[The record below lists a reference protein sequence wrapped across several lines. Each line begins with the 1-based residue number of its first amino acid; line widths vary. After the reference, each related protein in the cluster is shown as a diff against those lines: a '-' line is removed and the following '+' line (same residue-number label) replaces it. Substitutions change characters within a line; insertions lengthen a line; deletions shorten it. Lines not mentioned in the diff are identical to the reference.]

1 MGRRRRP
8 LATDRNRSLPAGVV
22 VFMEQGGST
31 MGEEPAGLDLLL
43 GLLLMAAVPTVVG
56 GAVILSLV
64 GLTMWATAP
73 LRRRRRAKAEDGRAP
88 SGGPYDP

>member
-1 MGRRRRP
+1 
-8 LATDRNRSLPAGVV
+8 
-22 VFMEQGGST
+22 MEQGGST

-73 LRRRRRAKAEDGRAP
+73 LRRRGRAKAEDGRAP
-88 SGGPYDP
+88 SGAPGGAAPDQPNRPNGSNGELTP